1 MLRVIFV
8 AVEDF
13 EDFEGVTRLS
23 SQEFWSGCKYKQ
35 RLSTKNVIISDTRT
49 EEKKEKL
56 RIKHESEMA
65 EMLKGFSPQPFVS
78 NQTNNVNDSHFDEE

>member
-13 EDFEGVTRLS
+13 EDFEGVTGLS

-35 RLSTKNVIISDTRT
+35 RLSAKNVMISDYKDWR
-49 EEKKEKL
+49 EL
-56 RIKHESEMA
+56 NLGAYLWYDEMSYLLLA
-65 EMLKGFSPQPFVS
+65 INF
-78 NQTNNVNDSHFDEE
+78 

>member
-35 RLSTKNVIISDTRT
+35 RLYTKNVIISDYKDWR
-49 EEKKEKL
+49 EKKFNL
-56 RIKHESEMA
+56 VANLWYDEMSY
-65 EMLKGFSPQPFVS
+65 LLLTIIF
-78 NQTNNVNDSHFDEE
+78 

>member
-13 EDFEGVTRLS
+13 EDFEGVTGLS

-35 RLSTKNVIISDTRT
+35 RLSTKNVKIQITRI
-49 EEKKEKL
+49 EEKGNL
-56 RIKHESEMA
+56 IWV
-65 EMLKGFSPQPFVS
+65 LI
-78 NQTNNVNDSHFDEE
+78 FDMMKCLIFYWP

>member
-13 EDFEGVTRLS
+13 EDFEGVTGLS

-35 RLSTKNVIISDTRT
+35 RLYTKNVIISDYKDWR
-49 EEKKEKL
+49 EKKQDPK
-56 RIKHESEMA
+56 
-65 EMLKGFSPQPFVS
+65 
-78 NQTNNVNDSHFDEE
+78 